1 MVKAKEPK
9 VQEPPHKDLLDLKR
23 VREKQRLD
31 FKSFLQCKREGAASV
46 HPTDC
51 DVSDTTALL
60 LICLSISYI
69 DLYFS

>member
-1 MVKAKEPK
+1 MVKSKESK
-9 VQEPPHKDLLDLKR
+9 VQDPPHKALLDLKR

-51 DVSDTTALL
+51 DVSVTALL
-60 LICLSISYI
+60 LICPFPFLS
-69 DLYFS
+69 